1 MMQTETP
8 VPEGEPSLY
17 YVGDPMCSW
26 CWGFKD
32 ARDEIFKAIGEDV
45 RLEFVMGG
53 LARDSDEPMPEETK
67 SYVKEAWHQVSART
81 GAEFNW
87 DFWENCQ
94 PYRSTYPACRAVIA
108 AGDKGPEMFD
118 RIQHAYYLEAKNP
131 SEIEVLCTLAVE
143 LDIDEEKFRADM
155 ASIEVEAEL
164 QAGFNTRRRI
174 GAYSFPSLVLE
185 ADGKVQ
191 FLCEGYSSAQ
201 EVLQKWNET
210 DQN

>member
-1 MMQTETP
+1 MSPKRT
-8 VPEGEPSLY
+8 LY
-17 YVGDPMCSW
+17 YIADPMCSW
-26 CWGFKD
+26 CWGFAPVVD
-32 ARDEIFKAIGEDV
+32 TVRRHLDEGINW
-45 RLEFVMGG
+45 RPVMGG

-67 SYVKEAWHQVSART
+67 SYVKEAWHQVNVRT

-108 AGDKGPEMFD
+108 AGDRGPEMFD
-118 RIQHAYYLEAKNP
+118 RIQQAYYLEAMNP
-131 SEIEVLCTLAVE
+131 SEIDVLCTLAVE
-143 LDIDEEKFRADM
+143 LDLDEKKFRADM
-155 ASIEVEAEL
+155 ASTEVEAEL

-210 DQN
+210 TI